1 MKLPPPLWTPRGH
14 CHGGVTS
21 ARIRCRRPSRPVTY
35 AVLHLLLSA
44 AENRLSCFP
53 SKRRLQG
60 SRGTGQPRAFH
71 KRDFLSRFPSFSF
84 FLFFFPVFRFFI
96 LKKHTHTHFVKE
108 TGPVISTRPKSKS
121 HPFCPLS
128 CSENFPKPGSPTL
141 WTDPRLPY

>member
-1 MKLPPPLWTPRGH
+1 M
-14 CHGGVTS
+14 
-21 ARIRCRRPSRPVTY
+21 TY

-84 FLFFFPVFRFFI
+84 FLFFFQFFVFYF
-96 LKKHTHTHFVKE
+96 KETHTHTLSRKQDLSYQLTQSPNHTPSAHFPAQRTSPSQGPRRCGLTRGCPIKRIYFLELKNICGKVDYHLAAHQQLLK
-108 TGPVISTRPKSKS
+108 TG
-121 HPFCPLS
+121 L
-128 CSENFPKPGSPTL
+128 
-141 WTDPRLPY
+141 